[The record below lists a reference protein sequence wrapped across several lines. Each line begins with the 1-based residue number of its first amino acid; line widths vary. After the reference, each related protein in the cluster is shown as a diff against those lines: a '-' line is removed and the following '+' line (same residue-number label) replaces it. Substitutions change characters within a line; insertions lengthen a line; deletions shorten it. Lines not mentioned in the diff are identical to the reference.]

1 MTSVQVRR
9 STFLIMAQLEMLSI
23 MERLTQLNTT

>member
-9 STFLIMAQLEMLSI
+9 STFLIMAQLEMLII